1 MMLFKPSL
9 KQEFSFDDGKT
20 TVTGL
25 KNVITA
31 ITGKDK
37 KTAVLL
43 GGSATDKELV

>member
-1 MMLFKPSL
+1 M
-9 KQEFSFDDGKT
+9 
-20 TVTGL
+20 TGL

-43 GGSATDKELV
+43 GGSAADKELVRMNGFDLNIGC